1 MTQQLTRTDS
11 AKLATAALS
20 FTPEQSQMIRDTY
33 ANGASESEFAMLM
46 ESAKARNL
54 NPILRQVHF
63 VKRWDSQKRR
73 EVWAIQV
80 AIDGLRAVAD
90 RTALYDG
97 QDEPENEYAP
107 DGSLIAV
114 RVKVYRKGIAR
125 PFVGIARWS
134 EYVHK
139 TKEGQPTRFWQTM
152 PHTML
157 AKCAEALAIRKAFPE
172 DTGGLHITEE
182 THRMD
187 NEEREPPR
195 VTPTSEP
202 DESEGVIVGDEDVF
216 HAFRMRL
223 ETLDADIQAC
233 DSYDNALACAELVGT
248 PGKQSTLT
256 KEMQAAYE
264 NGGLNGDMRSAL
276 GKLWQRCSRQVKI
289 KLEKLNTG
297 PEAAF
302 ADPADPENDGR

>member
-1 MTQQLTRTDS
+1 MTNAITTTRT
-11 AKLATAALS
+11 AAIAPLHFTA
-20 FTPEQSQMIRDTY
+20 EQSQMIRDTY
-33 ANGASESEFAMLM
+33 ANGASEGEFAMLM

-90 RTALYDG
+90 RTGQYDG

-114 RVKVYRKGIAR
+114 RVKVYRKGISR
-125 PFVGIARWS
+125 PFVGVARWS
-134 EYVHK
+134 EYVQK
-139 TKEGQPTRFWQTM
+139 TKEGAATRFWQTM

-172 DTGGLHITEE
+172 DTGGLHIPEE

-187 NEEREPPR
+187 SEEREPPR
-195 VTPTSEP
+195 ISPTSEP
-202 DESEGVIVGDEDVF
+202 EDDPAGVVVGDEDVF
-216 HAFRMRL
+216 ESFRARL
-223 ETLDADIQAC
+223 VALDADIQAC
-233 DSYDNALACAELVGT
+233 DSYDRALECLARVGT
-248 PGKQSTLT
+248 PEKQSELT
-256 KEMQAAYE
+256 KQMQKAYE

-276 GKLWQRCSRQVKI
+276 GKLWNRCRRQVNI
-289 KLEKLNTG
+289 KLEKLKTDAT
-297 PEAAF
+297 AAF
-302 ADPADPENDGR
+302 SDADPEQDGR